1 MSQAFEVTDED
12 LEIVLSRNGKWPLS
26 DDEFFKI
33 QNSLDYQQIEKAALM
48 LDDLDEQTTS
58 AYAEIEL
65 QLKENGFIWA
75 LLF

>member
-65 QLKENGFIWA
+65 QLKENGFI
-75 LLF
+75 

>member
-1 MSQAFEVTDED
+1 MSLSFEVTDED

-26 DDEFFKI
+26 DEEFFKI

-48 LDDLDEQTTS
+48 LDDLNEQTTS

-65 QLKENGFIWA
+65 QLTENGFI
-75 LLF
+75 

>member
-12 LEIVLSRNGKWPLS
+12 LENVLSRNGKWPLS

-65 QLKENGFIWA
+65 QLKENGFI
-75 LLF
+75 